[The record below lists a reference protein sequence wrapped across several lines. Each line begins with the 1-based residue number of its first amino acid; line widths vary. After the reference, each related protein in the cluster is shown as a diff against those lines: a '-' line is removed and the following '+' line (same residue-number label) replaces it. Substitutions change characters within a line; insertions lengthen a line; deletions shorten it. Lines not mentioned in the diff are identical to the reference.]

1 MGKLNNMI
9 SIHRVILM
17 QFSQN
22 ICVQRLSWRGGL
34 SELYY

>member
-1 MGKLNNMI
+1 MGKLNHMI
-9 SIHRVILM
+9 FIHRVILI

-34 SELYY
+34 SLLYY